1 MVTSMFAKAALLVR
15 CLAAFLVCSIS
26 FSVEAQTFEENKEMA
41 EQGNV
46 RAQFVIGG
54 KYLRGEGVVQDYKQA
69 FKWCMK
75 AAEQGIHLAQYSL
88 GSMHGNGIGVVQ
100 DYVRGYMW
108 FNLAA
113 ANGYEDGW
121 EARDS
126 ISKVMTSDQIAEA
139 QRMVSEMLEAN
150 PKLMGD

>member
-1 MVTSMFAKAALLVR
+1 M
-15 CLAAFLVCSIS
+15 CSVS
-26 FSVEAQTFEENKEMA
+26 SSGWAETFEEIKEMA

-46 RAQFVIGG
+46 NAQVAIGLM
-54 KYLRGEGVVQDYKQA
+54 YETGEGVVQDYKQA

-139 QRMVSEMLEAN
+139 QRMASEMVEAN
-150 PKLMGD
+150 PKVMGD